1 MNFKKFIVLF
11 LIIFVLLIS
20 IGTISATDNI
30 NNQTISADD
39 VYEPT
44 NENLLTSSK
53 TIIVPFDPKN
63 PNEVLLP
70 KIQPAIDSA
79 NSGDTV
85 IIEGSPV
92 HCHLVINKTLNI
104 IADEYSTID
113 PCPHHTHQGLDE
125 HGVFYITEG
134 GSGSVIQGFSFI
146 NKDKAETPFAILID
160 GASDVTIKDCTIN
173 DPTLNVDKYVGII
186 IKNSHNIK
194 LSNLLINN
202 TIYGITIINSSN
214 IYINDCLFSNAEN
227 YAIAVTDDSNNI
239 YIQNNSILRNK
250 NSAINLSCANNVFIL
265 NNLIKNNG
273 YRNSDTGSGIYVN
286 TNITKLVVKGNIFQ
300 ANGLHA
306 IMYDYRCRNLNNEE
320 GADQLT
326 IVDDNYFEGHSSMI
340 LHHRTYV
347 KNSQGNMVYD
357 AENDV
362 FTQSG
367 NGEYIESK
375 SYVYMQ
381 NAFIYKDMP
390 CGFTYYTTSI
400 PWTLD
405 APANNGEYNLSLTLS
420 EIVEIKKGVYQ
431 IAIVDSDGK
440 IATDF
445 NSGYFIFYLNDCT
458 TVIPRDGNVYKNVS
472 IQNGVATADFRD
484 VYTLYDVSNNKITAV
499 FPGLSSNINSN
510 PYKQLLVADSDI
522 PINPSTTLV
531 SSQIVTYPIS
541 DSYISARLLDSN
553 NNPVAGEIVIFSFNN
568 KVFKAITDNNGI
580 AQVKFSLTSKKTYS
594 VSVSYFG
601 GDDYKASY
609 TSTKITVKTGSKKSK
624 ITSSNIKMKKNKMKS
639 FKFKLLS
646 SAKKAIS
653 KQKIIVKVNNK
664 HYTVKTNKK
673 GIGKVSLKFK
683 KAKKYKIVMK
693 FLGNLNYK
701 ASLKTSIITVK

>member
-11 LIIFVLLIS
+11 LIILVLLIG
-20 IGTISATDNI
+20 IETISATDNI

-239 YIQNNSILRNK
+239 YIQNNSLLRNK

-273 YRNSDTGSGIYVN
+273 YGNSDTGSGIYVN

-367 NGEYIESK
+367 NGEYFESK

-458 TVIPRDGNVYKNVS
+458 TVIPQDGNIYKNVS

-484 VYTLYDVSNNKITAV
+484 VYTLYDVSNNKITVV

-594 VSVSYFG
+594 VSVSYLG
-601 GDDYKASY
+601 SDDYKSSY
-609 TSTKITVKTGSKKSK
+609 TSTKINVKTGSKKSK
-624 ITSSNIKMKKNKMKS
+624 ITSSNIKMKKNKKKS
-639 FKFKLLS
+639 FKFKLIS
-646 SAKKAIS
+646 SSKKAIS

-664 HYTVKTNKK
+664 LYTVKTNKK
-673 GIGKVSLKFK
+673 GIGKISLKFK

-701 ASLKTSIITVK
+701 ASSKTSIITVK